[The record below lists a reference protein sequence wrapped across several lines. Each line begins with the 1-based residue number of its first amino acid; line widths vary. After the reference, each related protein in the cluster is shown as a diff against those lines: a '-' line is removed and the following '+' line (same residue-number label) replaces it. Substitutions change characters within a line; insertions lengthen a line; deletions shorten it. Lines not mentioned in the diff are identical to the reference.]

1 MQAGSARA
9 EAALAPGQ
17 RGGDG
22 KRARE
27 DAHHHLEVLL
37 ELLPEPAGGV
47 DELLPEPEPVE
58 PELLDGEVLSELLLP
73 EVPLPMEDEPLA
85 PVLPVDEPEPLAPIE
100 PVLPGVLELPVVVL
114 DRLADEPVVEVS
126 LPPLPQA
133 VRDSAAAAT
142 RASVVAEILVVFI
155 WNSLVSRGG
164 RKVSEKNGSPR
175 CLWPTLGSRQRR
187 AVVWDCRSL

>member
-1 MQAGSARA
+1 M
-9 EAALAPGQ
+9 
-17 RGGDG
+17 
-22 KRARE
+22 
-27 DAHHHLEVLL
+27 LL
-37 ELLPEPAGGV
+37 ELL
-47 DELLPEPEPVE
+47 PEPVE
-58 PELLDGEVLSELLLP
+58 PELLDGVLLSELLLP
-73 EVPLPMEDEPLA
+73 DVPLPMEDEPLV
-85 PVLPVDEPEPLAPIE
+85 PVLPVDEPAVPLAPME
-100 PVLPGVLELPVVVL
+100 PVLLGVVLELPVVVL
-114 DRLADEPVVEVS
+114 DLLADEPVVVESV
-126 LPPLPQA
+126 PPLPQA